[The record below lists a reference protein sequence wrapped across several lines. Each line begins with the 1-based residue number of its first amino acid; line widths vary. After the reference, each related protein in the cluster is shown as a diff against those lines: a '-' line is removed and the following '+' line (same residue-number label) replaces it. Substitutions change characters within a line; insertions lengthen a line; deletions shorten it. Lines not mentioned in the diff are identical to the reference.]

1 MSESPQTNDPLD
13 EAFAAYL
20 RSCDAGEIRSR
31 EDFLAQ
37 FPELAGELK
46 QLMEAA
52 DMLGTF
58 TEQKTASQV
67 AELERD
73 PADTIANN
81 AFDHSDPN
89 CDPEVTLPIANRVK
103 GDPGPTLP
111 YDLGGNYQL
120 QKELGRGGMGV
131 VYLAK
136 QRELDRFVAVKMIRS
151 GMLAGNNEVRR
162 FYIEAQ
168 ATARLSH
175 PGIVGIHHFGQHEGH
190 HFFAMEYIEGT
201 DLQRKIN
208 TETLSP
214 HQAARYVRDVARAI
228 HHAHQK
234 GVLHRDLKPANVL
247 IDEQDCVRVTDF
259 GLAKHIDADSSVTG
273 SGAAVGTPHY
283 MAPEQ
288 ASGHSERVCRQSD
301 VYSLGSILFA
311 SVTGR
316 PPIMADTVMQTLVQ
330 VIHDPAPSVRS
341 IREEIPADLETIIAK
356 CLEKPVGKRYKS
368 AEDLADELDAFLEGR
383 PIRARPRSRL
393 VKAWHWIEG
402 VPVVAGLMGHRVL
415 HTSPAHRRFQNAML
429 LLILLLTPIL
439 IAGVFTFY
447 HFYRNAIPGTIRIYG
462 GPNGGEYNDISAEIG
477 NRISNAHGV
486 EDAFSRSN
494 GSRANHDAIVAGEV
508 DLAPMQATS
517 IRGDELSV
525 IAPLFNELLYVLVRK
540 ESDIQTIQDLKNRR
554 IAIGPSQSGSNATAM
569 LVLKSLNLLEFNEI
583 ETGQWEPLAERTTRL
598 PDAAMICIA
607 RNSELISKFR
617 KTGHWRIIPI
627 QNGTQISDRHP
638 TLRFQVI
645 QASEFFDDSSTV
657 TNIPTIGTTAFLV
670 TSQGAP
676 SKLVRAS
683 LEALYADPPL
693 REDLIPKSLAVEYP
707 GFNAFHPEAQRYFTE
722 TLRYNARPSTNDSPT
737 PNRFAWRPVWFI
749 KIAAVGTEDRIGK
762 STDEARKVL
771 VPGPP

>member
-58 TEQKTASQV
+58 TEQKTASHV
-67 AELERD
+67 ID
-73 PADTIANN
+73 PEGNPSDTIATN
-81 AFDHSDPN
+81 AIDHSDPDF
-89 CDPEVTLPIANRVK
+89 DPEVTLPIATRQK

-111 YDLGGNYQL
+111 YDLGGNYLL
-120 QKELGRGGMGV
+120 QEELGRGGMGV

-190 HFFAMEYIEGT
+190 HFFSMEYIEGT

-214 HQAARYVRDVARAI
+214 KQAARYVRDVARAI

-259 GLAKHIDADSSVTG
+259 GLAKHIDTESSVTG

-341 IREEIPADLETIIAK
+341 IGTEIPADLETIIAK

-368 AEDLADELDAFLEGR
+368 AEALADELDAFLEGR
-383 PIRARPRSRL
+383 PIKARPRSRI

-402 VPVVAGLMGHRVL
+402 VPLVAGLMGHRIL
-415 HTSPAHRRFQNAML
+415 HASPAHRRFQNAML

-439 IAGVFTFY
+439 IAGAFTFY
-447 HFYRNAIPGTIRIYG
+447 HFYRNAIPGTVRIYG
-462 GPNGGEYNDISAEIG
+462 GPEGGEYNDISVEIG
-477 NRISNAHGV
+477 NRIARAHGV
-486 EDAFSRSN
+486 EDDFSRSN
-494 GSRANHDAIVAGEV
+494 GSWANHNAIVAGEV

-517 IRGDELSV
+517 IRGDELGV
-525 IAPLFNELLYVLVRK
+525 VAPLFYELLYVLAR
-540 ESDIQTIQDLKNRR
+540 EDSDIQTMQDLKNCR
-554 IAIGPSQSGSNATAM
+554 IAIGPPQSGSYATAM
-569 LVLKSLNLLEFNEI
+569 LVLKSLNLLESNQLE
-583 ETGQWEPLAERTTRL
+583 EGEWEPLAERKTQL

-607 RNSELISKFR
+607 RNSDLIAKFR
-617 KTGHWRIIPI
+617 NSGRWRIIPI
-627 QNGTQISDRHP
+627 RNGAKISDRHP
-638 TLRFQVI
+638 TLRSQEI
-645 QASEFFDDSSTV
+645 QTSEFFDESPTTAS
-657 TNIPTIGTTAFLV
+657 IPTIGTTAFLV
-670 TSQGAP
+670 SSKGAS

-683 LEALYADPPL
+683 LEALYSDPPL
-693 REDLIPKSLAVEYP
+693 REDLISKSLAIELL
-707 GFNAFHPEAQRYFTE
+707 GFVAFHPEAQRYFTE
-722 TLRYNARPSTNDSPT
+722 LLQE
-737 PNRFAWRPVWFI
+737 NR
-749 KIAAVGTEDRIGK
+749 K
-762 STDEARKVL
+762 SVE
-771 VPGPP
+771 